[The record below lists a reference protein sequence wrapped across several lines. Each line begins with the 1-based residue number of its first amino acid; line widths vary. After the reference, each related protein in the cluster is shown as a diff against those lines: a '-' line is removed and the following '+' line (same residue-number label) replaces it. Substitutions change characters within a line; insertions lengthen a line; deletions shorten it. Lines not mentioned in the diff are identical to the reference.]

1 LAQKLKDCGVFGVSS
16 DEYMN
21 YALENRR
28 GWESRGQALVAEMVE
43 KVHKKHAASVTQAD
57 EPPKATLVEL

>member
-1 LAQKLKDCGVFGVSS
+1 MSS

-28 GWESRGQALVAEMVE
+28 EWESRGQGLVAEMVE
-43 KVHKKHAASVTQAD
+43 KVHKKYAASVTQAD
-57 EPPKATLVEL
+57 EPPKATLVEF

>member
-1 LAQKLKDCGVFGVSS
+1 MFGVSS

-28 GWESRGQALVAEMVE
+28 EWESRGQALVAEMVE
-43 KVHKKHAASVTQAD
+43 KTHKKYAKVPQAD
-57 EPPKATLVEL
+57 EPAKATLVEF

>member
-1 LAQKLKDCGVFGVSS
+1 MSS

-28 GWESRGQALVAEMVE
+28 GWDSRGQALVAEMVV
-43 KVHKKHAASVTQAD
+43 KTHKKYAASVTRAD
-57 EPPKATLVEL
+57 EPPKATLVER